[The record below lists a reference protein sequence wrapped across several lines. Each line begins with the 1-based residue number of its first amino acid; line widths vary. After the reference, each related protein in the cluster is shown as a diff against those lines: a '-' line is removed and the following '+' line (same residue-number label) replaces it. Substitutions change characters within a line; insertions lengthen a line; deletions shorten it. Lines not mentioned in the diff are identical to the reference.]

1 MACETLRW
9 ILRWDFTVL
18 CHSRLIALSPVRIRI
33 PFLVRTLTALAI
45 LFLFLLLFSFSIF
58 LHFLPSRLSSLPF
71 LQSDVP
77 RMAKTAGDSLAALLA
92 EKPKCQTKRSRSSVE
107 PKPNTWR
114 AIRVGSL
121 WLWLQLIFSRD
132 GLRFVVRESFKVNFV
147 LSFSLFLFLFS
158 FSFFI
163 CAFFFVR
170 SVCSLQSC
178 RALQSLQVLRKFRG
192 DNKSATRATKEE
204 GEEAER
210 EGGVEKVRTLIADCA
225 LVLCVC
231 VCLFTF

>member
-1 MACETLRW
+1 MGLYHIVSLAPYGAGPCPNSNTLPRAHFN
-9 ILRWDFTVL
+9 RFGNFVF
-18 CHSRLIALSPVRIRI
+18 V
-33 PFLVRTLTALAI
+33 
-45 LFLFLLLFSFSIF
+45 LFLLLFSFSIF

-92 EKPKCQTKRSRSSVE
+92 EKPKRQTKRSRSSVE

-147 LSFSLFLFLFS
+147 LSFSLFCFCFRFRFLFVH
-158 FSFFI
+158 FF
-163 CAFFFVR
+163 CAF
-170 SVCSLQSC
+170 SLQPAELS
-178 RALQSLQVLRKFRG
+178 RVAVVAGFAQVSR
-192 DNKSATRATKEE
+192 
-204 GEEAER
+204 
-210 EGGVEKVRTLIADCA
+210 
-225 LVLCVC
+225 
-231 VCLFTF
+231 

>member
-1 MACETLRW
+1 MALG
-9 ILRWDFTVL
+9 
-18 CHSRLIALSPVRIRI
+18 PVRIRI

-45 LFLFLLLFSFSIF
+45 LFLLLLLFSFSIF

-77 RMAKTAGDSLAALLA
+77 RMAKTAADSLAALLA
-92 EKPKCQTKRSRSSVE
+92 EKPKRQTKRSRSAVE

-114 AIRVGSL
+114 AIRVGLL
-121 WLWLQLIFSRD
+121 WLWLQSIFSRD

-163 CAFFFVR
+163 CEFFMCVQFAACRVVAR
-170 SVCSLQSC
+170 CSRC
-178 RALQSLQVLRKFRG
+178 RFCASFAVIIKVQQEQPK
-192 DNKSATRATKEE
+192 KKEKKQKEKEE
-204 GEEAER
+204 L
-210 EGGVEKVRTLIADCA
+210 KK
-225 LVLCVC
+225 CVH
-231 VCLFTF
+231 